1 MREQVRQRDAKQI
14 QRYEVRSARLD
25 HEMLAH
31 GGLCKTKED
40 HDQLRKNGTCKVL
53 KAQLKFR
60 KKFLNRKH
68 LRITGSTKTLYS
80 TLLFLRDIIIK
91 ATKDASLKLLSQRM
105 KLKVKVG

>member
-1 MREQVRQRDAKQI
+1 MREQVRQREAKQI
-14 QRYEVRSARLD
+14 QRCEVRSALLD

-40 HDQLRKNGTCKVL
+40 HGQLRKNGTCKVL

-60 KKFLNRKH
+60 KKFLNRKY

-80 TLLFLRDIIIK
+80 TLLFLRDIK